1 MKREWAEYLFPL
13 RFIPSMS
20 HMTSLDRKT
29 LYKAAV
35 ALSLEPHRWAMYYD
49 YTPDC
54 HAADTVSAL
63 LLSHICEKVYVAEG
77 MVDALAALRMA
88 SVSYEISQ
96 VVGKPVAIPQADYIN
111 SALQFLNATSLSPEE
126 LINVVPVKRLE
137 EPAVR
142 LLYAMGALRL
152 VGMALLPSPQLAFI
166 SLYSKSPP
174 GGETT

>member
-1 MKREWAEYLFPL
+1 MRREWAEYLAPL
-13 RFIPSMS
+13 QYIPLMASMAP
-20 HMTSLDRKT
+20 LDKKT

-35 ALSLEPHRWAMYYD
+35 ALSQEPSRWQLYHD

-63 LLSHICEKVYVAEG
+63 LLSHICDIVYVAEG